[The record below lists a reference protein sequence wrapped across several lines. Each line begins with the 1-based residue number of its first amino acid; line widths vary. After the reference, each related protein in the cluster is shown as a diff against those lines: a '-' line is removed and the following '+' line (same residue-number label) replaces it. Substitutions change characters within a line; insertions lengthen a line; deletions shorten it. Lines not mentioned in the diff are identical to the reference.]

1 MIDRA
6 TMVGLLATLALLGWV
21 IVSGT
26 NWDVWAFISP
36 ASIAMVVGGAV
47 LTTLMSFP
55 AAGFRSFVQ
64 VARNAFVVRTR
75 LPEESV
81 VLLAAL
87 AEIARRDGLLA
98 LERPVAG
105 LNDEFLK
112 QSMRMAIDG
121 FDASTIESV
130 CRAEM
135 ESSELRHH
143 RGIRLIESTAR
154 SAPVFGMIGTVTGLI
169 IMLGRM
175 KDPASIGPGM
185 AIALLTTLYGLVL
198 ANVLCWPL
206 ARKLAHRSE
215 EESLVK
221 MIVLKGVLAIQ
232 MGDNPRTVEQKL
244 RAYLPPGVLATG
256 PSGRSAVTGRVLRSL
271 AEARRARGAEPRGIS
286 PEKVEPV
293 EAVAPPVAV
302 PSAVE
307 KPGAESAT
315 VTEQGLPEEW
325 TAGQW
330 ASLLGS
336 WGPGEYE
343 LTPVD
348 ESATSTSGSA
358 NRPRPS
364 SPAGRASGSSA
375 KPGFEEAA

>member
-6 TMVGLLATLALLGWV
+6 TVTGLLATLALLAWV
-21 IVSGT
+21 VISGT

-55 AAGFRSFVQ
+55 ATGFRSFLR
-64 VARNAFVVRTR
+64 VARNAFVVRSR
-75 LPEESV
+75 PPEEAV
-81 VLLAAL
+81 VLLVAL

-105 LNDEFLK
+105 LNDEFMK
-112 QSMRMAIDG
+112 KSMRMAIDG
-121 FDASTIESV
+121 FDAGTIESV

-135 ESSELRHH
+135 ESVELRHA
-143 RGIRLIESTAR
+143 RGVRLVESTAR
-154 SAPVFGMIGTVTGLI
+154 SAPVFGMIGTVTGLV

-175 KDPASIGPGM
+175 NDPASIGPGM
-185 AIALLTTLYGLVL
+185 AVALLTTLYGLVL
-198 ANVLCWPL
+198 ANVFCWPL
-206 ARKLAHRSE
+206 ARKLAHRGE

-221 MIVLKGVLAIQ
+221 MVVLQGVLAIQ
-232 MGDNPRTVEQKL
+232 AGDNPRMVEQKL

-256 PSGRSAVTGRVLRSL
+256 PSGRSAVTGRVLKSL
-271 AEARRARGAEPRGIS
+271 VEARRARGAEPRGVS
-286 PEKVEPV
+286 AVKPEKIAAKVEPI
-293 EAVAPPVAV
+293 EAPPAEET
-302 PSAVE
+302 PAVE
-307 KPGAESAT
+307 TTTA
-315 VTEQGLPEEW
+315 TEQSLSEEW

-336 WGPGEYE
+336 WGPGEFE

-348 ESATSTSGSA
+348 ESATATSGSA

-364 SPAGRASGSSA
+364 GPAGRASGSA
-375 KPGFEEAA
+375 VKPGFEEAA